1 MLKHCGFFC
10 GLKIK
15 YHCSSLSRKLVVI
28 MMRPFVLVVFLL
40 LVAKP
45 VQAQLGGR
53 DTYQFLNLVSSPKQA
68 ALGGKL
74 LTDYSYDPG
83 SGLFNPATINEAM
96 DNQLSLNYVNYLAD
110 VNYGTASYAYL
121 VDRHTQVIHAGVTY
135 VNYGTFQGFD
145 EQGNATRDFSG
156 GEVAFS
162 VGYAYNLP
170 RTDFF
175 VGANL
180 KLISS
185 KLEQYTSLGG
195 ALDLG
200 FIYVNEALKLNV
212 AGVVRNL
219 GTQFTAYD
227 ASYESLPLEV
237 DLGISQ
243 KLAHVPLRWHF
254 TLENVQNWNLAFENP
269 ARSTRDFNGN
279 TTPENIS
286 FFDEALRHMIFG
298 AELFPDKGFT
308 IRLGYSV
315 RRSEELRIAD
325 QRSFA
330 GLSAGFSMKF
340 NKLRLSYSY
349 ARYNSAASSGF
360 FGLNLDLR

>member
-1 MLKHCGFFC
+1 MLRT
-10 GLKIK
+10 LT
-15 YHCSSLSRKLVVI
+15 LL
-28 MMRPFVLVVFLL
+28 VFL
-40 LVAKP
+40 VCCAKSL
-45 VQAQLGGR
+45 QAQLGGR

-74 LTDYSYDPG
+74 LTDYSYDPALA
-83 SGLFNPATINEAM
+83 LFNPAVINAEM
-96 DNQLSLNYVNYLAD
+96 DNQFAINYVNYLAD

-121 VDRHTQVIHAGVTY
+121 IDRRRQVIQAGVTY
-135 VNYGTFQGFD
+135 INYGNFAGYD
-145 EQGNATRDFSG
+145 EQGNETGDFSG

-162 VGYAYNLP
+162 VGYAYNIP

-195 ALDLG
+195 AVDLG
-200 FIYVNEALKLNV
+200 FIYVNENLRLNV

-219 GTQFTAYD
+219 GTQFTPYD
-227 ASYESLPLEV
+227 VTRESLPLEV

-243 KLAHVPLRWHF
+243 KLEHVPLRWHF

-269 ARSTRDFNGN
+269 ARATSDLNGN
-279 TTPENIS
+279 TTPEKIN

-298 AELFPDKGFT
+298 AELFPDKGFN

-315 RRSEELRIAD
+315 RRGEELRIAD

-330 GLSAGFSMKF
+330 GLSAGFSVKF

-360 FGLNLDLR
+360 FGLNLDLQ

>member
-1 MLKHCGFFC
+1 MVK
-10 GLKIK
+10 K
-15 YHCSSLSRKLVVI
+15 
-28 MMRPFVLVVFLL
+28 LL
-40 LVAKP
+40 LILALFTSFNFWG
-45 VQAQLGGR
+45 QLGGR
-53 DTYQFLNLVSSPKQA
+53 ATYQFLNLVSSPKQA

-74 LTDYSYDPG
+74 LTDYSYDPT
-83 SGLFNPATINEAM
+83 SGLFNPATINPEM
-96 DNQLSLNYVNYLAD
+96 HNQLSLNYVNYLAD
-110 VNYGTASYAYL
+110 VNYGTVGYAYEY
-121 VDRHTQVIHAGVTY
+121 DRRSGVFHAGVTY
-135 VNYGTFQGFD
+135 VNYGTFEGYD
-145 EQGNATRDFSG
+145 ERGNATADFSG

-162 VGYAYNLP
+162 GGYAFNIP

-175 VGANL
+175 VGANV

-200 FIYVNEALKLNV
+200 FIYVNDELELNI
-212 AGVVRNL
+212 AGVVRNI

-227 ASYESLPLEV
+227 VTYERLPLEV

-243 KLAHVPLRWHF
+243 KLEHVPLRWHF
-254 TLENVQNWNLAFENP
+254 TLENLQNWNLAFANP
-269 ARSTRDFNGN
+269 ARATSDLNGT
-279 TTPENIS
+279 TTPENVN
-286 FFDEALRHMIFG
+286 FFDEALRHMIFA
-298 AELFPDKGFT
+298 AELFPDKGFN

-315 RRSEELRIAD
+315 RRAEELRIVD

-330 GLSAGFSMKF
+330 GLSAGFSVKF

-360 FGLNLDLR
+360 FGLNVDLN